1 MTQTTTRALSAD
13 VQTHGDAGDII
24 PSVPV
29 GRIVAQRNS
38 GVTAFLE
45 GVALIRE
52 AQTTLAEASGRSWFA
67 GLSQIVESSLCSD
80 RSEQRNAAIRRRICR
95 IADRDIWTRLM
106 NETGMFT
113 LMSAAQTVGYAAVQR
128 RLPRNIP
135 GQCDRHVPGAECQ

>member
-45 GVALIRE
+45 G
-52 AQTTLAEASGRSWFA
+52 
-67 GLSQIVESSLCSD
+67 
-80 RSEQRNAAIRRRICR
+80 
-95 IADRDIWTRLM
+95 
-106 NETGMFT
+106 
-113 LMSAAQTVGYAAVQR
+113 
-128 RLPRNIP
+128 LP
-135 GQCDRHVPGAECQ
+135 

>member
-13 VQTHGDAGDII
+13 VQTHGNACDII

-29 GRIVAQRNS
+29 ERIVAQRNR

-67 GLSQIVESSLCSD
+67 GL
-80 RSEQRNAAIRRRICR
+80 AP
-95 IADRDIWTRLM
+95 RL
-106 NETGMFT
+106 T
-113 LMSAAQTVGYAAVQR
+113 S
-128 RLPRNIP
+128 
-135 GQCDRHVPGAECQ
+135 